1 MKIKLENKKIIKEI
15 KDKGYCILEDYFS
28 DQEVSKMKNSLLK
41 TLNYIKPDDETD
53 LQKKYYKVK
62 KYNPKLKGNWYDLA
76 TRDINLLQL
85 LHSPALIDLVK
96 EYFNTE
102 VVFSGRAAIHVHDD
116 ENQFILEPHQETH
129 QIARD
134 CIFLWTPLFD
144 TNKNTGGL
152 TIFEDS
158 HKHGYFEHSLEH
170 PRLGKKSWTK
180 DYTHVDPSIAARFK
194 KVNLEIKTGAAVLIL
209 SSLLHCGYETKK
221 NGSVRIVVTER
232 YNPLQKMPYLKDENA
247 PMYIPFVGVDYN
259 KIVD

>member
-1 MKIKLENKKIIKEI
+1 MKSKLENKKIIDGI
-15 KDKGYCILEDYFS
+15 KKDGYFILKDCFTSE
-28 DQEVSKMKNSLLK
+28 EVSKMKNSLLK
-41 TLNYIKPDDETD
+41 TLHYIKSDEETD
-53 LQKKYYKVK
+53 LQKKYFKIK

-102 VVFSGRAAIHVHDD
+102 VVFSGRAAIHVHDN
-116 ENQFILEPHQETH
+116 ENKYLLDPHQETS

-134 CIFLWTPLFD
+134 FIFLWTPLYD
-144 TNKNTGGL
+144 TNEDTGGL
-152 TIFEDS
+152 TVYEDS
-158 HKHGYFEHSLEH
+158 HRHGYFKHSLEH

-180 DYTHVDPSIAARFK
+180 DYTHVDPSIAAKFK
-194 KVNLEIKTGAAVLIL
+194 KKNLKIKAGTGVLIL
-209 SSLLHCGYETKK
+209 SSLLHSGYETKK
-221 NGSVRIVVTER
+221 DGTVRIVVTER